1 MNLLKKISLLSL
13 FILTW
18 STSASAAI
26 EKDGHRFSLS
36 GGLVVVNEQSSFALS
51 AEYEYRI
58 QEFYGI
64 GGQANYVFSSQA
76 FSQVAAPGFYLHPLQ
91 GEWYISAS
99 PVFYFGSGMD
109 TLVGA
114 RFTTRLPLAIE
125 ILTLIPT
132 VGVDLIQG
140 GPNYIFG
147 LGIAI

>member
-1 MNLLKKISLLSL
+1 MNLLKKISLIGLLALSL
-13 FILTW
+13 
-18 STSASAAI
+18 STSAYAAI

-64 GGQANYVFSSQA
+64 GGQASYVFSSQA
-76 FSQVAAPGFYLHPLQ
+76 FSQVAAPRFYLHPLQ
-91 GEWYISAS
+91 GDWYISAS

-114 RFTTRLPLAIE
+114 RLTTRMPLEIN

-132 VGVDLIQG
+132 VGIDMIKG